1 MSFTSS
7 DPAAI
12 ASSENADPTTPTTSH
27 LGWRTRLWRLRH
39 LGIALLVSLSGPI
52 FSSTYVVLGG
62 SPDPMQQNYRLAG
75 ALRTEITSLLLLWY
89 VMGRQGKTWKDIGW
103 EVGLADI
110 PRGMGLFI
118 VALIVPVF
126 AAVPF
131 QYVYRAYA
139 GHFRHFLA
147 PKSLHSLLGFGISL
161 VSIAFV
167 CLNPFFEE
175 LMVRGYTMSEIIGS
189 GGTAWMAIVISVA
202 IQMSYHL
209 YQGLAHAIVLTVV
222 FAIFSIY
229 YAQTRRIAPV
239 VLAHLFM
246 DVLALIRGVF

>member
-39 LGIALLVSLSGPI
+39 LGIVLLVSLSGPI

-131 QYVYRAYA
+131 QHVYRAYA
-139 GHFRHFLA
+139 GHFLA

-175 LMVRGYTMSEIIGS
+175 LIVRGYTMSEIIGS

>member
-1 MSFTSS
+1 
-7 DPAAI
+7 
-12 ASSENADPTTPTTSH
+12 
-27 LGWRTRLWRLRH
+27 
-39 LGIALLVSLSGPI
+39 
-52 FSSTYVVLGG
+52 
-62 SPDPMQQNYRLAG
+62 
-75 ALRTEITSLLLLWY
+75 
-89 VMGRQGKTWKDIGW
+89 
-103 EVGLADI
+103 
-110 PRGMGLFI
+110 MGLFI

-131 QYVYRAYA
+131 QHVYRAYA
-139 GHFRHFLA
+139 GHFLA

-175 LMVRGYTMSEIIGS
+175 LIVRGYTMSEIIGS

-209 YQGLAHAIVLTVV
+209 YQGLAHAIGRQLCSQYFRST
-222 FAIFSIY
+222 
-229 YAQTRRIAPV
+229 AQTRRIAPV

-246 DVLALIRGVF
+246 DVIALIRGVF

>member
-39 LGIALLVSLSGPI
+39 LGIVLLVSLSGPI

>member
-1 MSFTSS
+1 M
-7 DPAAI
+7 I
-12 ASSENADPTTPTTSH
+12 AFSESADTRTPTAFQ
-27 LGWRTRLWRLRH
+27 LGWRTRLWQLRH
-39 LGIALLVSLSGPI
+39 LGIVLLVSLSGPI
-52 FSSTYVVLGG
+52 FSSIYVVLGG
-62 SPDPMQQNYRLAG
+62 TPDPIQQNYRLAG

-89 VMGRQGKTWKDIGW
+89 VIGREGKTWKDIGW
-103 EVGLADI
+103 KVGLVDI

-118 VALIVPVF
+118 VALIVSVF
-126 AAVPF
+126 ASVPF
-131 QYVYRAYA
+131 QQVYRAYA
-139 GHFRHFLA
+139 GHFLA
-147 PKSLHSLLGFGISL
+147 PKSLQSLLGFDISL

-175 LMVRGYTMSEIIGS
+175 LIVRGYTMSEIMGS

-209 YQGLAHAIVLTVV
+209 YQGLAHAIGLMVV

-239 VLAHLFM
+239 VIAHLFM
-246 DVLALIRGVF
+246 DVIALIRGVF